1 MSVPRDLADAIKAEP
16 SARAFFESLTASQRK
31 WFVLDVEG
39 AKRPETRQRRI
50 GKSVEMLREGK
61 KR

>member
-1 MSVPRDLADAIKAEP
+1 MPPDLAEAIEAEP
-16 SARAFFESLTASQRK
+16 AAKAFFESLTPSQRK

-39 AKRPETRQRRI
+39 AKKPETRQRRI
-50 GKSVEMLREGK
+50 AKSMEMLREGK